1 VVEPIISDP
10 GSQLNRRIGTVVAV
24 VAVLGVIGLVVW
36 GAFALLGG
44 SGGDDAGDGT
54 VEAVATTA
62 ASRGGESQ
70 TAEEPAPEVPATP
83 AAPVPAPVVPP
94 DLLLSDPTPAIQQLA
109 AAIGAPYRAEE
120 LVLYSGYAILDYQDP
135 SATTHIDTRTWR
147 EGVVDAPEPVML
159 PSGFD
164 AEVEAD
170 LFDPAEVRFDLV
182 PSLVD
187 QAIRAFP
194 ALERAVASHVIIDR
208 FRPFDDR
215 VNLRVYVS
223 DPDRGGGGYAR
234 FLADGTFVEVVS

>member
-1 VVEPIISDP
+1 VEPIISDP

-54 VEAVATTA
+54 VDAVATTA
-62 ASRGGESQ
+62 ASGGGESQ
-70 TAEEPAPEVPATP
+70 TAEDPAPEVPATP
-83 AAPVPAPVVPP
+83 APPVPAPVVPP

-135 SATTHIDTRTWR
+135 AVTTHIDTRTWR

-187 QAIRAFP
+187 QAIGAFST
-194 ALERAVASHVIIDR
+194 LERAVASHVIIDR

-215 VNLRVYVS
+215 VNIRVYVS
-223 DPDRGGGGYAR
+223 DPDRGGGGYVR